1 MRKTELPLDS
11 IDSLEL
17 KIGTFNQKYPLV
29 FFISGSTWIECVENV
44 AYEKALEW
52 IKTRMHKRIAKRL
65 QEIDGL
71 DEKFIFDFDLTANN
85 MKLGIAK
92 FFKIMIFF
100 KQKGEIRSLEKMKT
114 LMNVTIIDEIEE
126 MINDFEEC
134 GFRLVRK

>member
-17 KIGTFNQKYPLV
+17 KIGTFNQKCPLV
-29 FFISGSTWIECVENV
+29 FFISGSTWIECVETNN
-44 AYEKALEW
+44 YEKALEW
-52 IKTRMHKRIAKRL
+52 IETNMRKRLSKRL
-65 QEIDGL
+65 QEIDCL
-71 DEKFIFDFDLTANN
+71 DNRFILNFDLTANN
-85 MKLGIAK
+85 MTLGIAK
-92 FFKIMIFF
+92 FFKFMIFL